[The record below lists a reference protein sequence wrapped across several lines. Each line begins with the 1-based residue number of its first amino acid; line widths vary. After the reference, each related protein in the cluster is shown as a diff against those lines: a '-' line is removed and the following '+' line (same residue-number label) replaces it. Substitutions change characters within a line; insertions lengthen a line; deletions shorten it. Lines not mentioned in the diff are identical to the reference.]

1 MMKCDDREV
10 AMRLGQLEPCE
21 HDALLK
27 VGGESLIR
35 REIQIQRGVSRNWAG
50 PGTGRVTSMVRRNHR
65 VVNRYEMPVIGYG
78 SRSCDAEPVIR
89 HQPA

>member
-1 MMKCDDREV
+1 VFAIVKLHCMSGLCAKPSLLAHEIMMV
-10 AMRLGQLEPCE
+10 
-21 HDALLK
+21 
-27 VGGESLIR
+27 V
-35 REIQIQRGVSRNWAG
+35 
-50 PGTGRVTSMVRRNHR
+50 HR